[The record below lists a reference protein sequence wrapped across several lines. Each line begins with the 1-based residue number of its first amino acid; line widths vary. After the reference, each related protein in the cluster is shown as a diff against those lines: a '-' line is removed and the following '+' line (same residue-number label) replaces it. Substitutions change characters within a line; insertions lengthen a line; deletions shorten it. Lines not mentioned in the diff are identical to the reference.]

1 MGRPKGSKNRPK
13 DPEAIRAM
21 AESRPRAP
29 KGAETVAA
37 RPKELDFGDEELPKE
52 AEPKGEL
59 VPMAEG
65 LEVVKAELVPEE
77 NKKLARR
84 GFRYT
89 PEELKAKV
97 DDFLAKCEKKGSPPL
112 LTQMLLYLG
121 ISRATLKRWAETDP
135 EYAEVCEYAQL
146 HREAYLLERMVSDNK
161 LAQGSLNAL
170 KQPENGGYVDRPVD
184 NGESKVTI
192 NLIGVGG
199 AAAAK

>member
-1 MGRPKGSKNRPK
+1 MKGAGREKRKDGAMGRPKGSKNKPK

-21 AESRPRAP
+21 AEGRPRAP

-97 DDFLAKCEKKGSPPL
+97 VPRDLEGDAEA
-112 LTQMLLYLG
+112 LG
-121 ISRATLKRWAETDP
+121 R
-135 EYAEVCEYAQL
+135 
-146 HREAYLLERMVSDNK
+146 
-161 LAQGSLNAL
+161 
-170 KQPENGGYVDRPVD
+170 DRP
-184 NGESKVTI
+184 
-192 NLIGVGG
+192 GVRGSV
-199 AAAAK
+199 